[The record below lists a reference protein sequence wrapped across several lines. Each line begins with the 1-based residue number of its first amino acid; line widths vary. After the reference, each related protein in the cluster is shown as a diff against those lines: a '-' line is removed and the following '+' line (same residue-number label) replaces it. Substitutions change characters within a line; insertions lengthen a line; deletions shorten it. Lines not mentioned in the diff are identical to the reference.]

1 MTGIKKPLKHLIY
14 LAIAMMLQFAVMET
28 TRSSYHFFLNLIFSA
43 LPLGYLTFVYVSY
56 IFGNILYCSLY
67 CASIYIYYI
76 IYLTIRQ
83 PSGVV
88 GYKQIQS
95 TKHSQ
100 VVSVIDNK
108 GKLSNCFSIM
118 HGDINE
124 NNNGSNNEQI
134 NPIII
139 FIDYFKD

>member
-1 MTGIKKPLKHLIY
+1 MCEAELHCFKGYTRLHYSDYYASDLSIIVTIWAMTGIKEPLKHLIY

-28 TRSSYHFFLNLIFSA
+28 TRSSYHFFLNLIFSS

-88 GYKQIQS
+88 GYKQI
-95 TKHSQ
+95 
-100 VVSVIDNK
+100 
-108 GKLSNCFSIM
+108 
-118 HGDINE
+118 
-124 NNNGSNNEQI
+124 
-134 NPIII
+134 
-139 FIDYFKD
+139 